1 MKSLPTLFLSI
12 LLILLLSGCSDQAEP
27 EKVAVKKPVF
37 HEFDDARLKF
47 GRSVWL
53 GTCKNCHAFGFGGA
67 PEVDDPEAWMPR
79 IDQGKPVLY
88 EHAIKGFFGPD
99 DAMMPARGGNEQ
111 LSDDEV
117 RAAVDYMV
125 ALVQFNSQ

>member
-1 MKSLPTLFLSI
+1 MR
-12 LLILLLSGCSDQAEP
+12 LLSSLIATLPLVVLLSACSDSVEP
-27 EKVAVKKPVF
+27 EQAVVTQPVF
-37 HEFDDARLKF
+37 HEFQDAHLKF

-79 IDQGKPVLY
+79 IDQGKQVLY
-88 EHAIKGFFGPD
+88 EHAINGFFGPD
-99 DAMMPARGGNEQ
+99 DAMMPARGGNDQ